1 MLASQE
7 IVNRKE
13 EKLMGQETLP
23 VHIRD
28 ARADEREVIRAITL
42 AAYEQYAAIAPPPLW
57 TLLQQ
62 AVHSGLAEEGPVER
76 IVAEYAGKIVGT
88 VQLYPP
94 SMKAYHYDA
103 PVEATGPEMRL
114 LAVDRT
120 FQGRG
125 IGKALTFECIKRA
138 QNNGYSTLGLHT
150 GEFMQTPIQMYERMG
165 FVHVPD
171 LDFHAEEGGT
181 VKGYLLELEKNIS
194 R

>member
-1 MLASQE
+1 
-7 IVNRKE
+7 
-13 EKLMGQETLP
+13 MGQEKLP

-28 ARADEREVIRAITL
+28 ARADERDVIRAITL
-42 AAYEQYAAIAPPPLW
+42 AAYEEYEVIAPPSLW

-62 AVHSGLAEEGPVER
+62 AVLSGLIEEGPVER

-103 PVEATGPEMRL
+103 PVEATGPEVRL

-125 IGKALTFECIKRA
+125 IGKALTLECIKRT
-138 QNNGYSTLGLHT
+138 QNSGYSTLGLHT

-165 FVHVPD
+165 FVHIPT
-171 LDFHAEEGGT
+171 LDFHAEGGGI
-181 VKGYLLELEKNIS
+181 VKGYRLDLAKS
-194 R
+194 VSPSY